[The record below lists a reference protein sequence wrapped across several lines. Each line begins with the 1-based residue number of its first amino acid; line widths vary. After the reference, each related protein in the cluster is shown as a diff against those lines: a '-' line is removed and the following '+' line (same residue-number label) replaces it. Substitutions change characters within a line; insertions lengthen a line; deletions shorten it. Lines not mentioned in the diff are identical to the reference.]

1 MGTLRNSRIAKR
13 DLAAMREIEAM
24 TDEELDAEIRSYGL
38 DPDKLAKHAFNRV
51 CEALRQKSIECASAN
66 TKVAALEQR
75 IGVLERALKE
85 AMVCDACDGEKT
97 LWVPPC
103 CNCYGDPVCTHKEE
117 EIECPACL
125 GAGLRDIDSARAAL
139 AETEKGEIDARA

>member
-1 MGTLRNSRIAKR
+1 MGTRIAKR
-13 DLAAMREIEAM
+13 DLEAMRQIEAM

-75 IGVLERALKE
+75 IGVLERALKSAADDFAVMHDSCRLE
-85 AMVCDACDGEKT
+85 LIDTGMQLIAGRACDE
-97 LWVPPC
+97 
-103 CNCYGDPVCTHKEE
+103 
-117 EIECPACL
+117 
-125 GAGLRDIDSARAAL
+125 ARAAL
-139 AETEKGEIDARA
+139 AETEKGEQRG

>member
-1 MGTLRNSRIAKR
+1 MGTRIAKR
-13 DLAAMREIEAM
+13 DLEAMRQIEAM

-85 AMVCDACDGEKT
+85 AADDFAVMHDSCRLELIDTGMQLIAGRACDE
-97 LWVPPC
+97 
-103 CNCYGDPVCTHKEE
+103 
-117 EIECPACL
+117 
-125 GAGLRDIDSARAAL
+125 ARA
-139 AETEKGEIDARA
+139 